1 MEWKLKVLLA
11 WHIFFFFFSGYH
23 ALVLWAVPPWL
34 DLQILGIPVATSCK
48 LVLRMKL
55 ANWFHGIVF
64 LWGAIYLLE
73 GLCSFSS
80 VAIQMNLSW
89 WDSHT
94 FLLLVGN
101 SRPRCLQ
108 GWFLPRSMREAS
120 SGSTPGVLPWGH
132 SWRRPLEPQLETGPG
147 NTTVGGL
154 PGSTFRTTKSLSK
167 VDLEVGFGLK
177 EARDEER
184 KIMVRSPKWQTLHW
198 LCSAHVDFRPSQQL
212 QWFQPLRSEQPQYDS
227 SEFKSEFGRAIWNS

>member
-1 MEWKLKVLLA
+1 M
-11 WHIFFFFFSGYH
+11 
-23 ALVLWAVPPWL
+23 
-34 DLQILGIPVATSCK
+34 
-48 LVLRMKL
+48 
-55 ANWFHGIVF
+55 F

-147 NTTVGGL
+147 NTTGDLPWEHSWRSPLGPYLETCPGNTTVGGL

-184 KIMVRSPKWQTLHW
+184 KIMVRSPKWQTLH
-198 LCSAHVDFRPSQQL
+198 
-212 QWFQPLRSEQPQYDS
+212 
-227 SEFKSEFGRAIWNS
+227 

>member
-1 MEWKLKVLLA
+1 MSITWWNFQHLEACHGMKTQGIVGTT
-11 WHIFFFFFSGYH
+11 HFFFFFSGYH

-147 NTTVGGL
+147 NTTGDL
-154 PGSTFRTTKSLSK
+154 PW
-167 VDLEVGFGLK
+167 EHHC
-177 EARDEER
+177 
-184 KIMVRSPKWQTLHW
+184 W
-198 LCSAHVDFRPSQQL
+198 RPP
-212 QWFQPLRSEQPQYDS
+212 WEH
-227 SEFKSEFGRAIWNS
+227 I